1 LNRSERFSDTDLC
14 VKCGLCLPHCPT
26 YSKTLDEN
34 ESPRGRIA
42 LIQGWAQGSL
52 AATPELQRHI
62 DNCLLCRSCE
72 AVCPAYVPYS
82 HLVDRFRG
90 ETGAAGKTTFQRFK
104 SAGIRIALTDERAS
118 RWTER
123 LLGKPGRSGL
133 NLLKKT
139 GFLNALGLSELEAGL
154 PNVSTPTRWNDFY
167 PVHGQAERGRVAL
180 FLGCTAKLF
189 DTETVAATLLVLN
202 RLGIGV
208 KLPRTQACCGAL
220 HLHAG
225 DQAGARKLME
235 RNLAAF
241 DLSDVG
247 AIITIASGCGAM
259 LHDYPQFDT
268 TPSASGFAERV
279 KDIGQFLA
287 ELAWSDDIEINP
299 LAAKVCVHTPC
310 TLKNVLRAERYGADL
325 LRRVPSLDVALLP
338 SAQRCCGAAGSYMLE
353 HPEMANEL
361 RDDVLESV
369 AAINPDFLATSNP
382 GCAVHLRA
390 GLTQKRLGR
399 IEVLHPITLLARQ
412 LVR

>member
-1 LNRSERFSDTDLC
+1 MNRSERFSDTDLC

-52 AATPELQRHI
+52 AATPELRRHI

-82 HLVDRFRG
+82 RLVDRFRG
-90 ETGAAGKTTFQRFK
+90 ETGSAGKTTFQRVK

-123 LLGKPGRSGL
+123 LVGKPGRSGL

-139 GFLNALGLSELEAGL
+139 GFLNALGLPELEAGL
-154 PNVSTPTRWNDFY
+154 PNVSTPARWNDFY
-167 PVHGQAERGRVAL
+167 PVHGQAEFGRVAL

-189 DTETVAATLLVLN
+189 DTETVASTLLVLN

-225 DQAGARKLME
+225 DEAGARKLME

-241 DLSDVG
+241 DPSDVD

-268 TPSASGFAERV
+268 APSASGFAERV

-287 ELAWSDDIEINP
+287 QLAWSDDIELNP
-299 LAAKVCVHTPC
+299 LAAKVCLHTPC

-325 LRRVPSLDVALLP
+325 LRRVPSLDVAPLP

-353 HPEMANEL
+353 HPKMANDL

-390 GLTQKRLGR
+390 GLTRKGLGR

>member
-1 LNRSERFSDTDLC
+1 LNRSERFSDADLC

-26 YSKTLDEN
+26 YGKTLDEN

-52 AATPELQRHI
+52 AATPELLRHI

-72 AVCPAYVPYS
+72 AACPAYVPYS
-82 HLVDRFRG
+82 RLIDRFRD
-90 ETGAAGKTTFQRFK
+90 ETGASRTTTFQRIK
-104 SAGIRIALTDERAS
+104 SAGIRFALTDQRCS

-123 LLGKPGRSGL
+123 LVGKRGRSGL
-133 NLLKKT
+133 NLMKKT

-154 PNVSTPTRWNDFY
+154 PTTSEPARWNDFY
-167 PVHGQAERGRVAL
+167 PVHDQAERGRIAL

-189 DTETVAATLLVLN
+189 DSETVASTLFVLN
-202 RLGIGV
+202 RLGISV
-208 KLPRTQACCGAL
+208 KLPHTQGCCGAL

-225 DQAGARKLME
+225 DQAGARKLMD
-235 RNLAAF
+235 RNRAAF
-241 DLSDVG
+241 DLSDVD
-247 AIITIASGCGAM
+247 AIVTIASGCGAM
-259 LHDYPQFDT
+259 LHDYPQLDT
-268 TPSASGFAERV
+268 TTSAFAERV

-287 ELAWSDDIEINP
+287 QLAWLDDIELKP
-299 LAAKVCVHTPC
+299 LAAKVCIHTPC

-325 LRRVPSLDVALLP
+325 LRRVPSLDVAPLP
-338 SAQRCCGAAGSYMLE
+338 STQRCCGAAGSYMLE
-353 HPEMANEL
+353 HPEMANDL

-390 GLTQKRLGR
+390 GLTQKGLGR

-412 LVR
+412 LIR